1 MGNVGL
7 NDSEYEENSSYSIE
21 NVQNTLEEEYE
32 KVKVE
37 VPSGLYVCQIKEPMW
52 RNKQGNLYTDSS
64 DHQKVLIPLEIS
76 EGEFNTEWLWEA
88 VYVNNKDSDTGKMK
102 DGMGK
107 RKVARLANAVGLKT
121 LNSLDE
127 LVGQFVKVDYGL
139 NKRGYT
145 EIKEVSSFSG
155 NGVPIPP
162 PSSKEATGE
171 ELPF

>member
-64 DHQKVLIPLEIS
+64 DHQ
-76 EGEFNTEWLWEA
+76 
-88 VYVNNKDSDTGKMK
+88 
-102 DGMGK
+102 
-107 RKVARLANAVGLKT
+107 
-121 LNSLDE
+121 
-127 LVGQFVKVDYGL
+127 
-139 NKRGYT
+139 
-145 EIKEVSSFSG
+145 
-155 NGVPIPP
+155 
-162 PSSKEATGE
+162 
-171 ELPF
+171 